1 MEDWLSQRGL
11 GRLPSGREPGRGVV
25 TNQVEQAG
33 WITEIGDAV
42 VKGTR
47 DPGRKE
53 RTVQLSNSLGSRTR
67 ESSNKRAVSPGIG
80 RSDCNTLHLHK
91 FQCVTPLR

>member
-1 MEDWLSQRGL
+1 MEYWPTQRGL

-33 WITEIGDAV
+33 WITGIGDAV

-67 ESSNKRAVSPGIG
+67 ESSNKRGWVPDVG
-80 RSDCNTLHLHK
+80 K
-91 FQCVTPLR
+91 QQK